1 MHHAWDFGPTA
12 KSQISCMMPFTVS
25 SWATWPNELED
36 KLAEAAFEE
45 FSGRWGCKGRT
56 RACFLSLLCSPSLS
70 SAAVCLLLRAELHWE
85 PGWLGGLMFA
95 FTCTFLCSMVR
106 NYIVSCNG
114 VDTRYVAG
122 PRPFWSSLWSCC
134 FWTKLGSF
142 KVLLFHTKRKTMVH
156 WHWLGG
162 VYNDSA
168 RSTKML
174 AWSSLWL
181 SSSDYLPKPR
191 PAPLSSAVTFWSGSL
206 HVVCYGVRFSFC
218 NDAGNQSV
226 CIDLF
231 VPRGSLST
239 LYYDI

>member
-45 FSGRWGCKGRT
+45 YSGRWGCKGRT

-85 PGWLGGLMFA
+85 PGWLGCLMFA
-95 FTCTFLCSMVR
+95 FTCTFVCSMVR

-122 PRPFWSSLWSCC
+122 PVPFWSSFWSCC
-134 FWTKLGSF
+134 FCTKLGSF
-142 KVLLFHTKRKTMVH
+142 KVLLFHTKRKTMVR
-156 WHWLGG
+156 WHWLGA
-162 VYNDSA
+162 VNDSA
-168 RSTKML
+168 RSKKWWLDLLSGFPAQTIYPNHDRHL
-174 AWSSLWL
+174 SLLQWRFGAG
-181 SSSDYLPKPR
+181 PCMWC
-191 PAPLSSAVTFWSGSL
+191 AM
-206 HVVCYGVRFSFC
+206 VCAFPFAMMRET
-218 NDAGNQSV
+218 N
-226 CIDLF
+226 LF
-231 VPRGSLST
+231 V
-239 LYYDI
+239 